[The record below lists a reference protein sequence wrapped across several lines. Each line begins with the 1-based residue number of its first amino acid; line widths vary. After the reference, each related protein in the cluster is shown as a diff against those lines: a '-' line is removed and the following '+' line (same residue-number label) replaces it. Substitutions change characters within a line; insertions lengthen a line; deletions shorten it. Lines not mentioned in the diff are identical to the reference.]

1 MYGYKSKTA
10 DDFIACASA
19 ALGYRSP
26 PNNAQTEYAT
36 KAGNTAHG
44 SPWSGAFVDVT
55 ARESGIYIPSVLN
68 TTSGLAE
75 FTSARRTHLSPL
87 PGDLAFFSFPTA
99 GSFGMG
105 HVGIV
110 TSVDKWKEDGS
121 FVSIEG
127 NVLGLV
133 AKRLIDGVHSM
144 KRWKHDVICFGR
156 PAFAKAKLK
165 DRPATRKLI
174 QTDSGFPDARPGSG
188 AVNQTDLKF
197 SNVVRAQTGKHY
209 STSIA
214 VIQQALH
221 VTTGLDKVKL
231 GYWTPQTR
239 SAFARFSRTIGSVG
253 TSANGEMTFETL
265 SMLGFLSGT
274 FNLSQ

>member
-10 DDFIACASA
+10 DDFIAGASA
-19 ALGYRSP
+19 ALGYISP
-26 PNNAQTEYAT
+26 PNKPTEYAV
-36 KAGNTAHG
+36 KAGNTTHNT
-44 SPWSGAFVDVT
+44 PWSGAFVDVT

-68 TTSGLAE
+68 TTSGLSE
-75 FTSARRTHLSPL
+75 FMTARRTHLSPL
-87 PGDLAFFSFPTA
+87 PGDIAFFAFPTA

-110 TSVDKWKEDGS
+110 AACEKWKEDGS

-127 NVLGLV
+127 NVSGLV
-133 AKRLIDGVHSM
+133 KNRPVDGVHSM

-174 QTDSGFPDARPGSG
+174 QTDSGFPDARPGTG
-188 AVNQTDLKF
+188 AVNQTDLQFK
-197 SNVVRAQTGKHY
+197 NVVRAQTGKHY

-221 VTTGLDKVKL
+221 VTVGLDKVKL

-239 SAFARFSRTIGSVG
+239 SAFARFQRQIGTIG
-253 TSANGEMTFETL
+253 TAANGEISFEAL
-265 SMLGFLSGT
+265 NLLGFLSGT
-274 FNLSQ
+274 FTLRD